1 MFSKFAEIINRSVE
15 RMRKRNLDTDT
26 RKNSGAKSI
35 YDDEML
41 AKAVAGLFEGSE
53 SWLPYVYT
61 CLISDDPM
69 HVAVAASTVADYMK
83 TLSIKRIMQLDDCF
97 RSYTS
102 MLYFINWENVEPSV
116 LKDEIGDEAEYLWVM
131 RLGTFHPNGYYRE
144 KCINE
149 LSSDSAS
156 YIYLLLRLKDW
167 VPEVRNAAMKAC
179 SNVTMLSPEEVIT
192 CLVPLEKVRRS
203 WRVVDYYLNDL
214 ERKIT
219 DRIDEFPGV
228 ISKDLLC
235 RYDEKTR
242 MALYRLLLDHKKL
255 SRDEVCNILS
265 FEKYYPILRYV
276 TKTYIEQYDLPVEE
290 IDEFINHR
298 SVAVQRCAIE
308 KKFAVTGR
316 TWDGIEEKLLSPS
329 LNIRETV
336 RYYLIKDRNFDCR
349 AYYIAHLDGDKN
361 RYCILGLGEAGKPED
376 AEFLMKYLESE
387 DACIVRNTLR
397 SLARLSGK
405 DCSEIYWRFLTDER
419 LSVVRQAYENITGLK
434 IRYGAKRI
442 YELLE
447 KTDSELLR
455 KKLLNLLVNESY
467 WDRVPYILMLYTP
480 QKGDIPYGKL
490 EDGIRS
496 STVYSSVSEAQAVW
510 IEEILEDKQYRIP
523 ENIARNVRNKLSYL
537 RK

>member
-1 MFSKFAEIINRSVE
+1 MVDEYQDTNTVQFRLVKQLAG
-15 RMRKRNLDTDT
+15 KYHNLCVVGDDDQ
-26 RKNSGAKSI
+26 SI
-35 YDDEML
+35 YRFR
-41 AKAVAGLFEGSE
+41 G
-53 SWLPYVYT
+53 
-61 CLISDDPM
+61 
-69 HVAVAASTVADYMK
+69 AD
-83 TLSIKRIMQLDDCF
+83 IR
-97 RSYTS
+97 
-102 MLYFINWENVEPSV
+102 
-116 LKDEIGDEAEYLWVM
+116 
-131 RLGTFHPNGYYRE
+131 
-144 KCINE
+144 
-149 LSSDSAS
+149 
-156 YIYLLLRLKDW
+156 
-167 VPEVRNAAMKAC
+167 
-179 SNVTMLSPEEVIT
+179 
-192 CLVPLEKVRRS
+192 
-203 WRVVDYYLNDL
+203 
-214 ERKIT
+214 
-219 DRIDEFPGV
+219 
-228 ISKDLLC
+228 
-235 RYDEKTR
+235 
-242 MALYRLLLDHKKL
+242 
-255 SRDEVCNILS
+255 NILS

-276 TKTYIEQYDLPVEE
+276 IKTYIEQYDLPVEE

-349 AYYIAHLDGDKN
+349 AYYISHLDGDKN

-376 AEFLMKYLESE
+376 AELLMKYLESE